1 MQLHNETSVL
11 TWTVKNENLNGY
23 EIESSR
29 DGIHFNTIGYVNAKA
44 VTGDEANYSFNDPT
58 PVTGKMY
65 YRLKMVG
72 KVTGNNK
79 YSNTLSVT
87 LLRTNELEISNLVN
101 PFVSQVNFQ
110 LNAFRNEEVELLL
123 MDALG
128 KPVVSKKMMIN
139 KGVNAISFNVP
150 QYLSKGSYLLRVIS
164 ASGSINKII
173 QKQ

>member
-1 MQLHNETSVL
+1 
-11 TWTVKNENLNGY
+11 
-23 EIESSR
+23 
-29 DGIHFNTIGYVNAKA
+29 
-44 VTGDEANYSFNDPT
+44 
-58 PVTGKMY
+58 
-65 YRLKMVG
+65 
-72 KVTGNNK
+72 
-79 YSNTLSVT
+79 
-87 LLRTNELEISNLVN
+87 
-101 PFVSQVNFQ
+101 
-110 LNAFRNEEVELLL
+110 